1 MPSESIAPLFDAA
14 DIAAVRQPLAAA
26 SFLPPKVYSDPRV
39 FAFEKQA
46 MFRRTWLPV
55 CHVSQ
60 IPEAGDYFARKLFDE
75 PVIVVRDRDD
85 TIRVMSN
92 VCRHRNAV
100 LTPSGAASCKGRRL
114 TCPYHGWV
122 YGLDGVLIAAPH
134 MDKADQFTKSGIALP
149 AIRHEIWHGFVMI
162 NFDDEAPSLLEQLA
176 PLEPKVAP
184 YRFED
189 MVAIEFRR
197 AQVDWNWK
205 VSLENFSEAYHQ
217 PFIHP
222 TTFDG
227 EFPATKATYDD
238 VEGPYGMFWMHQRNG
253 EVPPFL
259 VPPVEGMPDEYYRA
273 YSVVNVY
280 PLLHLFMDASIPLW
294 MDWQIDDKDRHELIW
309 YMLVPKSRLAEA
321 DTETLKAQFT
331 AIMEPILLED
341 VEVCEAVGAGVRSQL
356 ARGGRASH
364 MEKTVWQ
371 FHNWLLDQY
380 LR

>member
-122 YGLDGVLIAAPH
+122 
-134 MDKADQFTKSGIALP
+134 
-149 AIRHEIWHGFVMI
+149 
-162 NFDDEAPSLLEQLA
+162 
-176 PLEPKVAP
+176 
-184 YRFED
+184 
-189 MVAIEFRR
+189 
-197 AQVDWNWK
+197 
-205 VSLENFSEAYHQ
+205 
-217 PFIHP
+217 
-222 TTFDG
+222 
-227 EFPATKATYDD
+227 
-238 VEGPYGMFWMHQRNG
+238 
-253 EVPPFL
+253 
-259 VPPVEGMPDEYYRA
+259 
-273 YSVVNVY
+273 
-280 PLLHLFMDASIPLW
+280 
-294 MDWQIDDKDRHELIW
+294 
-309 YMLVPKSRLAEA
+309 
-321 DTETLKAQFT
+321 
-331 AIMEPILLED
+331 
-341 VEVCEAVGAGVRSQL
+341 
-356 ARGGRASH
+356 
-364 MEKTVWQ
+364 
-371 FHNWLLDQY
+371 
-380 LR
+380 